1 MKTRQSIEKQLF
13 QISEEESSNLMALIE
28 DINQIRKK
36 KVISEDTITKLGN
49 VITMLDSL
57 KENYMWRLLRA
68 AKQNHMLD

>member
-28 DINQIRKK
+28 DINQIRSK

>member
-1 MKTRQSIEKQLF
+1 
-13 QISEEESSNLMALIE
+13 MALIE
-28 DINQIRKK
+28 DINQIRNK